1 MVDTRQLALTG
12 SFIGMKVAQK
22 VAHLD
27 LHYLIIIKE
36 LLEYYQ
42 VDQAHV
48 DQEEVIYMESLL
60 KHFKSLI

>member
-1 MVDTRQLALTG
+1 MVDIHQLAHTG
-12 SFIGMKVAQK
+12 NFIGMKVVQK
-22 VAHLD
+22 VVHQGP
-27 LHYLIIIKE
+27 HYLIIIKE

-48 DQEEVIYMESLL
+48 DQVEVIYMESLL